1 MAKSKKE
8 KQYMGLIPFNI
19 FGDQLHYPSGCW
31 PRELKVEN
39 FKEDGVYIEVAYYPQ
54 VQFRK
59 IYFQD
64 KVIKY
69 DCPRVTKSYSDKEKP
84 VDVLGESPGLIELDN
99 YEFEDTL
106 TYDGYSRGRSA
117 AYFSFLRSDGRK
129 VTVFLTDFE
138 VIVNHMVKGMITGR
152 FTFCKRGQN
161 FGCKLI
167 K

>member
-8 KQYMGLIPFNI
+8 KQYVGLIPFNI
-19 FGDQLHYPSGCW
+19 LGDQLHYPEGW
-31 PRELKVEN
+31 PRELKAEN
-39 FKEDGVYIEVAYYPQ
+39 FKEDGVYIECGWPVK
-54 VQFRK
+54 FTK

-64 KVIKY
+64 KAIKY
-69 DCPRVTKSYSDKEKP
+69 DEPRATISYSSKEKP
-84 VDVLGESPGLIELDN
+84 IDVLGEVPGVIQLDN

-138 VIVNHMVKGMITGR
+138 SIVNHMVKGKITGK
-152 FTFCKRGQN
+152 FTFCKRGMN